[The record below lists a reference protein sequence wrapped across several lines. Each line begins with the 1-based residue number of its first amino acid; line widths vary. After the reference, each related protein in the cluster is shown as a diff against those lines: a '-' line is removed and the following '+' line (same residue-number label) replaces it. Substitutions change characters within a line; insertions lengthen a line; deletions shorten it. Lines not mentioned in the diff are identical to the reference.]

1 MRHRPLLSGIL
12 ALAIPV
18 GSAFAGADLGG
29 SRASIRHQH
38 EVAKD
43 AELTFLKTVG
53 QVREFVAKERLELVQ
68 STNVLTVSRVS
79 FPYTRSIVKQFIER
93 LAAQYHAATGEKL
106 VITSLVRPTSRQP
119 RNASPYSV
127 HPAGIAVDFRVPS
140 APANRFWLE
149 ATLLMLESEGVLD
162 VTRERRPPHYH
173 VAVFPEQYAT
183 YLAARLAKETPETTT
198 PVGATAQTSV
208 ERAIES
214 VGAMSAAL
222 PAEPG
227 DYHPSIALIAA
238 TAGLALTLGAGGLLL
253 RRN

>member
-1 MRHRPLLSGIL
+1 MRHRSLLSGIL
-12 ALAIPV
+12 ALVIPV
-18 GSAFAGADLGG
+18 APAFAGSADLGG

-38 EVAKD
+38 DVAKD
-43 AELTFLKTVG
+43 ADLTFLRTPA
-53 QVREFVAKERLELVQ
+53 QVREFVEQERLEPVTSNADL
-68 STNVLTVSRVS
+68 SIARVS
-79 FPYTRSIVKQFIER
+79 FPYTRPIVKTFIER

-106 VITSLVRPTSRQP
+106 VVTSLVRPTTRQP

-127 HPAGIAVDFRVPS
+127 HPAGIAVDFRVPAAS
-140 APANRFWLE
+140 DDRFWLE

-173 VAVFPEQYAT
+173 VAIFPEQYAT
-183 YLAARLAKETPETTT
+183 YVAALMARETTT
-198 PVGATAQTSV
+198 PAAAEATTSV

-214 VGAMSAAL
+214 VREIPAVV

-227 DYHPSIALIAA
+227 EHRPSIALIAA
-238 TAGLALTLGAGGLLL
+238 TAGIALTLGAGGLVL

>member
-1 MRHRPLLSGIL
+1 MRHRSLLSVL
-12 ALAIPV
+12 VALAAPV
-18 GSAFAGADLGG
+18 APALAGADLGG
-29 SRASIRHQH
+29 SRTSIRHQH

-43 AELTFLKTVG
+43 ADLTFLRTPA
-53 QVREFVAKERLELVQ
+53 QVREFVAKERLELVT
-68 STNVLTVSRVS
+68 SSADFTIAKVS
-79 FPYTRSIVKQFIER
+79 FPYTRPIVKTFIER

-106 VITSLVRPTSRQP
+106 VITSLTRPTSRQP

-127 HPAGIAVDFRVPS
+127 HPAGIAVDFRVPAGS
-140 APANRFWLE
+140 ADRFWLE

-173 VAVFPEQYAT
+173 VAIFPEEYST
-183 YLAARLAKETPETTT
+183 YLAVRLAKEAAETTT
-198 PVGATAQTSV
+198 PVAEAATSV

-214 VGAMSAAL
+214 VGAMSAAV
-222 PAEPG
+222 PAESG
-227 DYHPSIALIAA
+227 DYRPSIALIAA